1 MYKLDYSSD
10 NQINKQT
17 KSFIYVSI
25 MKTKKQLGS
34 EIDQLKLRKL
44 ILTLLTATLS
54 YFNFMLILKIWKD
67 YNLNYIFA
75 VPSEMINY
83 SPKFADLIILCP
95 IIGEYIL
102 ISLTIIFTVS
112 LFKKLK
118 DYNEKALIWGLYIG
132 LVRGMRDG
140 LIRGLM
146 CGLVVGFAL
155 GPIVGLVVG
164 VIIGL
169 LISMCGLISGIIFG
183 LDMEFKIGILKDG
196 N

>member
-1 MYKLDYSSD
+1 
-10 NQINKQT
+10 
-17 KSFIYVSI
+17 
-25 MKTKKQLGS
+25 MKTKKQIES
-34 EIDQLKLRKL
+34 ETDQLKLRKL
-44 ILTLLTATLS
+44 ILTLLTSTLS
-54 YFNFMLILKIWKD
+54 CFNFMLILKIWKD
-67 YNLNYIFA
+67 HNLNYVFA
-75 VPSEMINY
+75 VPLISNY

-102 ISLTIIFTVS
+102 VSLTIIFAVS

-118 DYNEKALIWGLYIG
+118 NYNEKALIWGLYIG

-140 LIRGLM
+140 LIGGLM

-169 LISMCGLISGIIFG
+169 LAPMCGLGSGLVFG
-183 LDMEFKIGILKDG
+183 LEEEFD
-196 N
+196 

>member
-1 MYKLDYSSD
+1 MA
-10 NQINKQT
+10 
-17 KSFIYVSI
+17 
-25 MKTKKQLGS
+25 TKKQLES
-34 EIDQLKLRKL
+34 EIDQLKLELHTKKYIHITMPSWKGFGKL

-54 YFNFMLILKIWKD
+54 CFNFMLILKIWKD
-67 YNLNYIFA
+67 YNLGYIFA
-75 VPSEMINY
+75 SPSEMINY

-118 DYNEKALIWGLYIG
+118 DYNEKALIWGLYNG
-132 LVRGMRDG
+132 LVQGMEDG
-140 LIRGLM
+140 LIIGLM